1 MNSRLIWL
9 DGKVLPVEDAKV
21 NVLSPTSQFGANV
34 FEGIRCYWSEENK
47 NLYAFR
53 LEDHFRRLLRSV
65 KLFRFENRYTLED
78 LKMSFVEVIKA
89 NNFKED
95 IAVRQTIFLDGFGSW
110 FATGPTNMFIA
121 PIPKARLN
129 PSNPKGIKCCV
140 SSWERINDNSMSPRV
155 KVGANYINSRA
166 AQLEALQN
174 NYDSAIFLNNQGKV
188 AEGPGSCLFI
198 FRNNK
203 LITPLLTASILES
216 ITRETIIEIA
226 KNDLG
231 LDFEERDI
239 DRTELY
245 IADEVFLCGSAIE
258 INAIV
263 NIDGYTIGSGEKGE
277 ISKRLHQLYL
287 EIASGKVEKY
297 SKWLTSIY

>member
-1 MNSRLIWL
+1 M
-9 DGKVLPVEDAKV
+9 
-21 NVLSPTSQFGANV
+21 Q
-34 FEGIRCYWSEENK
+34 
-47 NLYAFR
+47 
-53 LEDHFRRLLRSV
+53 
-65 KLFRFENRYTLED
+65 
-78 LKMSFVEVIKA
+78 
-89 NNFKED
+89 
-95 IAVRQTIFLDGFGSW
+95 IF
-110 FATGPTNMFIA
+110 
-121 PIPKARLN
+121 
-129 PSNPKGIKCCV
+129 
-140 SSWERINDNSMSPRV
+140 
-155 KVGANYINSRA
+155 
-166 AQLEALQN
+166 
-174 NYDSAIFLNNQGKV
+174 
-188 AEGPGSCLFI
+188 FI